1 MGSVE
6 ADDER
11 QIAVA
16 DDWQLQR
23 LAHSSSTDIAAP
35 CPGDIGGPSEQVC
48 TRPAPGRRPAI
59 HEQNLHRTF
68 KLAARGAYIVTVRG
82 STSCRRSDRLTC
94 LRMGATSTATRRF
107 LLIPLIWRRSHASST
122 TQSRLA
128 GQLTRTPQPTVRLLA
143 LIDIRS
149 PQPAPRQAVN

>member
-1 MGSVE
+1 MTRGRSQLLTTGNFRDWHTVV
-6 ADDER
+6 R
-11 QIAVA
+11 QI
-16 DDWQLQR
+16 
-23 LAHSSSTDIAAP
+23 S
-35 CPGDIGGPSEQVC
+35 
-48 TRPAPGRRPAI
+48 RRRVLETSVDHQSKSVQDPLRDVVQPV